1 MDVRFVNPFITSTVN
16 ALKIMAG
23 LEVTRGT
30 PFMKGSFQA
39 LADVSGIIGLAGQA
53 TGAVVL
59 SFPFKLAGKIY
70 EAMTGDTVKD
80 GDPGITDVVG
90 EIANMVAGGTKA
102 SLAEMGMDFRISVPS
117 VVVGPKH
124 SIANKSDAPCLIIP
138 FELGGEA
145 FWVQVSLKHTPNNGD

>member
-1 MDVRFVNPFITSTVN
+1 MDVRFVNPFISSTVD

-30 PFMKGSFQA
+30 PFVKGSFQA

-59 SFPFKLAGKIY
+59 SFPFGLAGEIY
-70 EAMTGDTVKD
+70 TAMTGETVKP
-80 GDPGITDVVG
+80 GDPAIIDLVG
-90 EIANMVAGGTKA
+90 ELANMVAGGTKA
-102 SLAEMGMDFRISVPS
+102 TLADMGMDFRISVPS

-124 SIANKSDAPCLIIP
+124 TIANRSDAPCLIIP
-138 FELGGEA
+138 FQLRGQD
-145 FWVQVSLKHTPNNGD
+145 FWVQVSLKAASNGN